1 MNLNQ
6 ILWRRWL
13 PSMRKV
19 LPTNQ
24 SSSPAQSKRSP
35 PLRKQERPMTNRSVE
50 TDRLDQFQDDLNAR
64 LTLKDRWISDRFTD
78 FEKRSDV
85 EVHHLYRHVEV
96 LTDAHKDTHLAEK
109 SNVAEFK
116 IDTQQR
122 LDALEKRIDV
132 LREERGLFVLRDS
145 YETQL
150 DAIEKTVDALER
162 TFVER
167 LEVAT
172 KQIKD
177 TFDTRVQA
185 NTDRL
190 TKMEQNL
197 QVMNARNQQS
207 IIALGILL
215 TLVEIII
222 RFYQS

>member
-1 MNLNQ
+1 
-6 ILWRRWL
+6 
-13 PSMRKV
+13 MRKV

-24 SSSPAQSKRSP
+24 SFSPAQSKPSP
-35 PLRKQERPMTNRSVE
+35 PSRPEERPMTTRSTE
-50 TDRLDQFQDDLNAR
+50 TTRLDQFQDEINAR
-64 LTLKDRWISDRFTD
+64 LAVKDRWISDRFTD
-78 FEKRSDV
+78 AEKRVDK
-85 EVHHLYRHVEV
+85 EAEHLSRTTN
-96 LTDAHKDTHLAEK
+96 LLIDTHKETHLVEK
-109 SNVAEFK
+109 ANLEEFK
-116 IDTQQR
+116 GSTQLR
-122 LDALEKRIDV
+122 LDGIEKRIDV

-150 DAIEKTVDALER
+150 DAIEKTVDTLER
-162 TFVER
+162 SFIER
-167 LEVAT
+167 LDVAT

-190 TKMEQNL
+190 VKMEQNL

-222 RFYQS
+222 RYVQS